1 MKQKQIKEIS
11 VVSGSRRV
19 VIKDLNST
27 DGYYSDNAFRKNIM
41 IC

>member
-1 MKQKQIKEIS
+1 MKQKQTKEIS

-27 DGYYSDNAFRKNIM
+27 DGYYSDNAFRKKIS
-41 IC
+41 